1 VIKAYGTAH
10 IPMKNFV
17 TERGVDIKAR
27 ECVSLKHSE
36 TNIAKANLF
45 YTYND
50 RFNSRSVLHT
60 GAIAT
65 NHAIDFHAGVG
76 INRA

>member
-1 VIKAYGTAH
+1 M
-10 IPMKNFV
+10 MKSV
-17 TERGVDIKAR
+17 TGGGIDIKAR
-27 ECVSLKHSE
+27 EFVSLNYSQ

-50 RFNSRSVLHT
+50 RFNSRPVLDT

-65 NHAIDFHAGVG
+65 NHAIDFHTGVG
-76 INRA
+76 INRS

>member
-1 VIKAYGTAH
+1 M
-10 IPMKNFV
+10 MKSV
-17 TERGVDIKAR
+17 TEGGVDIKAR
-27 ECVSLKHSE
+27 DFVSLKHSE
-36 TNIAKANLF
+36 TNIAKVNLF
-45 YTYND
+45 YTYKY
-50 RFNSRSVLHT
+50 RFNSRPVLDT